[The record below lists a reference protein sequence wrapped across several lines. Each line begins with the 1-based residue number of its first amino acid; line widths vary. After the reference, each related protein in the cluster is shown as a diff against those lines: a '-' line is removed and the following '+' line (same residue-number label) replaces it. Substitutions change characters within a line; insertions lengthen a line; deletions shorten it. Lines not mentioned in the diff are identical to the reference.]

1 MKDLR
6 HILLPD
12 VRNDLVLVCRS
23 SSRLEAIFKSKT
35 MADRCFDFPAWTDC

>member
-1 MKDLR
+1 MKGLR

-12 VRNDLVLVCRS
+12 LRNALVLVCQG
-23 SSRLEAIFKSKT
+23 SSRLEATFKSKT